1 MLESEILTLLA
12 HEVGS
17 ATLGMVLFLAGNMV
31 VFRWDVVRGQTGSRF
46 KESRCGEGRLKKE

>member
-1 MLESEILTLLA
+1 
-12 HEVGS
+12 
-17 ATLGMVLFLAGNMV
+17 MVLFLAGNMV